1 MGERDVRDR
10 VKKGGKRKQGGK
22 LGRCLGREKAIQRER
37 KHDGGWRAPSIKQ
50 VFEKG
55 RQREKVSAKYLKE
68 C

>member
-1 MGERDVRDR
+1 MWG
-10 VKKGGKRKQGGK
+10 
-22 LGRCLGREKAIQRER
+22 QRER
-37 KHDGGWRAPSIKQ
+37 DREKDRESEREAVRGLQHDGWRAPSIKQ

>member
-1 MGERDVRDR
+1 M
-10 VKKGGKRKQGGK
+10 
-22 LGRCLGREKAIQRER
+22 GREKDRER
-37 KHDGGWRAPSIKQ
+37 EAARRLQHDGWRAPSIKQ